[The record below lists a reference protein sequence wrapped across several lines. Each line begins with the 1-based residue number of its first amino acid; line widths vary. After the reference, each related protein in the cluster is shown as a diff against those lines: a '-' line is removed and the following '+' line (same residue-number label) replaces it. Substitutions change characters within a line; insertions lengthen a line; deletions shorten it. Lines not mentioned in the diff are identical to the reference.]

1 MEEQQQKP
9 ASFLIAGSI
18 YGGNIKLLTD
28 THVVPVVLVTFD
40 STSNI
45 GMFILNDEHEKV
57 LDARTIYI
65 TYTSD
70 HGDSVHHIIEPVT
83 DVKKENTNTFSFK
96 GKLAI

>member
-1 MEEQQQKP
+1 MEEQQKP

-18 YGGNIKLLTD
+18 YWVSIKLLTD
-28 THVVPVVLVTFD
+28 THVVPVTLVTFD
-40 STSNI
+40 SSSNI
-45 GMFILNDEHEKV
+45 GMFILDNEHEKV

-70 HGDSVHHIIEPVT
+70 NGGSVHHIIEPIT